1 MVSDRLHSPA
11 LAVPLA
17 LGKSLELV
25 AMIAAQ
31 ISESDRRMP
40 KGQMS
45 VCENSRIFVGRS
57 FSYDINTA
65 KSVRLQPLK
74 YRFCSSHTG
83 SRKPKGLTMS
93 RSANLFFIAVLA
105 LAAAGCDN
113 SSVASSP
120 NLAPAPAVSAPA
132 NVPLKS
138 PSAGDI
144 LSVLT
149 VEHQVDITS
158 QRDGLVMSVNQ
169 DEGAA
174 VKSGD
179 LLAQLD
185 DRSLQMEIVKA
196 NSDLQVEDNNRKYK
210 EAELKAK
217 SAALRRQ
224 QQLRAL
230 GLSSDADLEAA
241 EFEAKAAEYD
251 LHGYEALVESGHAEM
266 NRLKLEEDQTRIHAP
281 FAGVVVRRYI
291 REGQAIAKGDKCF
304 RVSQLAPL
312 QVQFQVPESSG
323 RRPALGI
330 PLELSLVGDSSRAL
344 SARVIKVSPTID
356 AASDSYDVLA
366 QLNSAGISDLRPGMA
381 VRVVWSGAAHAAPA
395 PAVHPAPPAHLN
407 PQP

>member
-17 LGKSLELV
+17 LGGSMELV

-31 ISESDRRMP
+31 VSESDRRMP
-40 KGQMS
+40 KGQNS

-74 YRFCSSHTG
+74 YRFCSSRTG

-120 NLAPAPAVSAPA
+120 NPAPQPAVSAPA
-132 NVPLKS
+132 NVPPKS

-210 EAELKAK
+210 EAELKA
-217 SAALRRQ
+217 
-224 QQLRAL
+224 
-230 GLSSDADLEAA
+230 A

-251 LHGYEALVESGHAEM
+251 LHGYEALVESGHAEI
-266 NRLKLEEDQTRIHAP
+266 NRLKIEEEQTRIHAP
-281 FAGVVVRRYI
+281 FAGVVVRRYL
-291 REGQAIAKGDKCF
+291 REGQALAKGDKCF
-304 RVSQLAPL
+304 RVSQLSPL

-323 RRPALGI
+323 RRPAAGA
-330 PLELSLVGDSSRAL
+330 PVELSLVEDPSRPL
-344 SARVIKVSPTID
+344 TARVVKVSPTID
-356 AASDSYDVLA
+356 AASDSYDVVA
-366 QLNSAGISDLRPGMA
+366 QLNSSNISDLRPGMA
-381 VRVVWSGAAHAAPA
+381 VKVLWPGAARSNSVAPA
-395 PAVHPAPPAHLN
+395 ASAAQPATHPAPPSNLN
-407 PQP
+407 APPQPK

>member
-1 MVSDRLHSPA
+1 MS
-11 LAVPLA
+11 
-17 LGKSLELV
+17 
-25 AMIAAQ
+25 
-31 ISESDRRMP
+31 
-40 KGQMS
+40 KGQ
-45 VCENSRIFVGRS
+45 RS
-57 FSYDINTA
+57 
-65 KSVRLQPLK
+65 K
-74 YRFCSSHTG
+74 G
-83 SRKPKGLTMS
+83 SIMS
-93 RSANLFFIAVLA
+93 RSANLLFVAVLA

-120 NLAPAPAVSAPA
+120 NPAPPAVSAPA
-132 NVPLKS
+132 NVPPKS
-138 PSAGDI
+138 ASASDI

-158 QRDGLVMSVNQ
+158 QRDGLVLSVNQ

-196 NSDLQVEDNNRKYK
+196 NSDLQVEENNKKYK

-217 SAALRRQ
+217 RAAYRRQ

-251 LHGYEALVESGHAEM
+251 LHGYEALVESGHAEI
-266 NRLKLEEDQTRIHAP
+266 NRLKLEEEQTRIHAP
-281 FAGVVVRRYI
+281 FAGVVVRRYL

-304 RVSQLAPL
+304 RVSQLSPL

-323 RRPALGI
+323 RRPAPGA
-330 PLELSLVGDSSRAL
+330 PVELSLVEDSGRNL
-344 SARVIKVSPTID
+344 TARVTKVSPTID

-366 QLNSAGISDLRPGMA
+366 QLNGSNISDLRPGMA
-381 VRVVWSGAAHAAPA
+381 VKVLWPGPAARSSSPPA
-395 PAVHPAPPAHLN
+395 PAAHPASPSNLN
-407 PQP
+407 APPQP

>member
-1 MVSDRLHSPA
+1 MNLAPA
-11 LAVPLA
+11 LDHR
-17 LGKSLELV
+17 S
-25 AMIAAQ
+25 
-31 ISESDRRMP
+31 RMP
-40 KGQMS
+40 KGL
-45 VCENSRIFVGRS
+45 I
-57 FSYDINTA
+57 
-65 KSVRLQPLK
+65 
-74 YRFCSSHTG
+74 
-83 SRKPKGLTMS
+83 MS
-93 RSANLFFIAVLA
+93 RRANLFFLVALA

-120 NLAPAPAVSAPA
+120 NPSPQPAAVSAPA
-132 NVPLKS
+132 S
-138 PSAGDI
+138 APSKPASAADI

-158 QRDGLVMSVNQ
+158 QRDGLVLSVSQ
-169 DEGAA
+169 DEGSA

-185 DRSLQMEIVKA
+185 DRTLQMELIKA

-217 SAALRRQ
+217 GAAYRRQ

-251 LHGYEALVESGHAEM
+251 LHGYEALVESGHAEI
-266 NRLKLEEDQTRIHAP
+266 NRLKLEEEQTRIHAP

-304 RVSQLAPL
+304 RVSQLSPL

-323 RRPALGI
+323 RRPALGA
-330 PLELSLVGDSSRAL
+330 PVELSLVEDSSRTL
-344 SARVIKVSPTID
+344 SASVLKVSPTID

-366 QLNSAGISDLRPGMA
+366 QLNSSGISDLRPGMA
-381 VRVVWSGAAHAAPA
+381 VRVIWPGAAARPSSAAVA
-395 PAVHPAPPAHLN
+395 HPAPPSNLN
-407 PQP
+407 SNPPPQP

>member
-1 MVSDRLHSPA
+1 M
-11 LAVPLA
+11 
-17 LGKSLELV
+17 ELV
-25 AMIAAQ
+25 AMTVARTSMPGQ
-31 ISESDRRMP
+31 CMP
-40 KGQMS
+40 KGF
-45 VCENSRIFVGRS
+45 I
-57 FSYDINTA
+57 
-65 KSVRLQPLK
+65 
-74 YRFCSSHTG
+74 
-83 SRKPKGLTMS
+83 MS
-93 RSANLFFIAVLA
+93 RFVNLFFVAALA
-105 LAAAGCDN
+105 LAANGCDN

-120 NLAPAPAVSAPA
+120 NPTPPPAVSAPA
-132 NVPLKS
+132 KVPS
-138 PSAGDI
+138 RSANTGDI

-149 VEHQVDITS
+149 VEHQVDITA
-158 QRDGLVMSVNQ
+158 QRDGLVMSVIE
-169 DEGAA
+169 DEGSP
-174 VKSGD
+174 VKAGEV
-179 LLAQLD
+179 LGQID
-185 DRSLQMEIVKA
+185 DRSLQMEIIKA
-196 NSDLQVEDNNRKYK
+196 NSDLQVQDNNRKYK

-251 LHGYEALVESGHAEM
+251 LRGYEALVESGHAEM

-312 QVQFQVPESSG
+312 QVQFQVPETSG
-323 RRPALGI
+323 RRPTLGT
-330 PLELSLVGDSSRAL
+330 PVELSLVGDSSRAL

>member
-1 MVSDRLHSPA
+1 M
-11 LAVPLA
+11 
-17 LGKSLELV
+17 ELV
-25 AMIAAQ
+25 AMMPAQ
-31 ISESDRRMP
+31 MLDSDRWTP
-40 KGQMS
+40 KAM
-45 VCENSRIFVGRS
+45 VM
-57 FSYDINTA
+57 T
-65 KSVRLQPLK
+65 
-74 YRFCSSHTG
+74 
-83 SRKPKGLTMS
+83 
-93 RSANLFFIAVLA
+93 RSANLFFLAILA

-120 NLAPAPAVSAPA
+120 NPAPSPAVTAPASAP
-132 NVPLKS
+132 PKS
-138 PSAGDI
+138 TSSADI

-169 DEGAA
+169 DEGAT

-196 NSDLQVEDNNRKYK
+196 NSDLQVEENNKKYK

-217 SAALRRQ
+217 SAAYRRQ

-251 LHGYEALVESGHAEM
+251 LHGYEALVESGHAEI
-266 NRLKLEEDQTRIHAP
+266 NRLKLEEEQTRIHAP
-281 FAGVVVRRYI
+281 FAGVVVRRYL

-304 RVSQLAPL
+304 RVSQLSPL

-323 RRPALGI
+323 RRPAPGA
-330 PLELSLVGDSSRAL
+330 PVELSLVEDSSRPL
-344 SARVIKVSPTID
+344 TARVVKVSPTID
-356 AASDSYDVLA
+356 AASDSYDVVA
-366 QLNSAGISDLRPGMA
+366 QLNSSNISDLRPGMA
-381 VRVVWSGAAHAAPA
+381 VKVLWPNARAAAAPA
-395 PAVHPAPPAHLN
+395 PQSNPNAPPR
-407 PQP
+407 P